1 MRSNGSLN
9 KQTIQILGDSEIS
22 ELEKVKK
29 IGRGATSEVYEVVQK
44 KRFALK
50 VLDVEFLKKK
60 IQEEGSDEETKS
72 KDDDYDE
79 ENQNKNEINI
89 NKLKQFVKESE
100 VLNQLDHKN
109 IVKMFGFFFGNDH
122 QEPAILLEYCE
133 SNLKRRV
140 KKLSK
145 EDRRRIIVELSSAM
159 KEVHR
164 VGIIHR
170 DLKLENILLDSK
182 NRVKVSD
189 FGLCT
194 FIKSDDETMSH
205 TQMAGSLKYMAPE
218 ILQGRTDYDEKVD
231 VYSFGV
237 VVFLIL
243 TKGEFPSINVVDV
256 GTGKQ
261 AQIPSNIS
269 EFSRK
274 LILDCWSFKSKDR
287 PSFFDIVS
295 RLRGNEDKLI

>member
-1 MRSNGSLN
+1 MSG
-9 KQTIQILGDSEIS
+9 
-22 ELEKVKK
+22 LEKVKK
-29 IGRGATSEVYEVVQK
+29 IGRGATSEVYEVFQR

-50 VLDVEFLKKK
+50 VLDIELLKKNK
-60 IQEEGSDEETKS
+60 EEGGQGNDKDEESKS
-72 KDDDYDE
+72 NDEDYQN
-79 ENQNKNEINI
+79 ENDIDI
-89 NKLKQFVKESE
+89 DKLKRFVKESE
-100 VLNQLDHKN
+100 VLNQLEHEN
-109 IVKMFGFFFGNDH
+109 IVKMFGFFFGNRR

-140 KKLSK
+140 KKLSN

-170 DLKLENILLDSK
+170 DLKLENILLDSN

-205 TQMAGSLKYMAPE
+205 TQMAGSMKYMAPE
-218 ILQGRTDYDEKVD
+218 ILQGRTNYDEKVD

-237 VVFLIL
+237 VVFVVLN
-243 TKGEFPSINVVDV
+243 KGEFPTISIADV
-256 GTGKQ
+256 GAGKQ
-261 AQIPSNIS
+261 APIPSNFTK
-269 EFSRK
+269 FSRK
-274 LILDCWSFKSKDR
+274 LIHDCWSSNPKER
-287 PSFFDIVS
+287 PSFADIFS
-295 RLRGNEDKLI
+295 LIRGNEDKLI